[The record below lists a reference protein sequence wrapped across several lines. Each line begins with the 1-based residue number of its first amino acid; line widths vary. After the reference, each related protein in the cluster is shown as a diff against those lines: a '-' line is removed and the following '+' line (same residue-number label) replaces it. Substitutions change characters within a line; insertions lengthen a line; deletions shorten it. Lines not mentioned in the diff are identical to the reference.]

1 MSIHHSRYDSRVTEA
16 STYKSFSP
24 LPTMPSK
31 TKTKFFMLNNNT
43 NLTLKKLNVWDKE
56 HITQHKENVFTLYN
70 RLSAFYG
77 NKKLFNEKRKLDGL
91 NSMLQ
96 SKRNYNHL
104 MQKGKNQIIFLI
116 LSSTREIK
124 SKNFAI
130 TEIRFGGRKLK
141 NLKKRLRMKNII

>member
-1 MSIHHSRYDSRVTEA
+1 
-16 STYKSFSP
+16 
-24 LPTMPSK
+24 
-31 TKTKFFMLNNNT
+31 
-43 NLTLKKLNVWDKE
+43 
-56 HITQHKENVFTLYN
+56 
-70 RLSAFYG
+70 
-77 NKKLFNEKRKLDGL
+77 
-91 NSMLQ
+91 MLQ

-141 NLKKRLRMKNII
+141 KFKEKVENEKHNINSNLKQSMQYELVKRSLFGDNIQV